1 MALMGNQTKKKNY
14 SYVALI
20 VALVAVIAA
29 ILLGIVRGMVA
40 MQAFTVANVDKLN
53 QAIIVSAGIAIVAL
67 ATYAILEPE
76 RLRQYLTGRQAR
88 YGSNALVMTI
98 AFLFIVGL
106 INVLYANPKFNLNI
120 TKDVTENKT
129 NTLAPETLAALKTLP
144 EKVTATAFFS
154 QTNDPAS
161 ATQLLDKMRN
171 NSNGKF
177 DYQFVNPDLNP
188 QAAMNAGITGDGKI
202 LLQMGDKSAIVA
214 FASEEE
220 ILKGILRLLNPESSV
235 IYFLTGHG
243 ERDIQQSS
251 DTSMTRAAST
261 LESKNYSVKPLNLLA
276 DNKIPDDARVIV
288 IAGPTKPVSQDE
300 VKMLKEFVD
309 KGGSLIVME
318 DPTALTSFGED
329 SDPLAE
335 MLSKDWGINYDNDI
349 VIDLNSAQPTIAT
362 AAYYDSSHP
371 VTVNMNNLVSFYP
384 FTRSL
389 SVADPTNGVTVTQ
402 LVRTNERSWGE
413 TDFATLAEGGQVG
426 RNDNETL
433 GPLTL
438 AVAGENPA
446 TKGRVV
452 VFGTS
457 EFAGDQIFD
466 RLGNGDMFVNSVDW
480 SAEQENLAS
489 ITPKNTTE
497 RTFTPPSQLY
507 GIMIFLTSIFL
518 IPGLILLSGVT
529 TWLSRRRQG

>member
-1 MALMGNQTKKKNY
+1 MQNRVTNHKY

-20 VALVAVIAA
+20 VALAAFIAA

-40 MQAFTVANVDKLN
+40 MQAFTVANVDRLN
-53 QAIIVSAGIAIVAL
+53 QAIIIAAGIGIL
-67 ATYAILEPE
+67 GIATYAILEPE
-76 RLRQYLTGRQAR
+76 RVRKFLTGRQAR
-88 YGSNALVMTI
+88 YGSNAVIMTI
-98 AFLFIVGL
+98 AFLFILGL
-106 INVLYANPKFNLNI
+106 VNVLYGDPRFNLNK
-120 TKDVTENKT
+120 TKDVTADQT

-154 QTNDPAS
+154 QANDPTS
-161 ATQLLDKMRN
+161 ATQLLDKIQK

-177 DYQFVNPDLNP
+177 DYKFVNPDLNP
-188 QAAMNAGITGDGKI
+188 QAAMQAGVTGDGKI
-202 LLQMGDKSAIVA
+202 FLQMGNKSAIVA
-214 FASEEE
+214 NASEQE
-220 ILKGILRLLNPESSV
+220 ILKGLLRLLNPESSV
-235 IYFLTGHG
+235 IYFLNGHG
-243 ERDIQQSS
+243 ERDTQQSG
-251 DTSMTRAAST
+251 DTSMTRAVST
-261 LESKNYSVKPLNLLA
+261 LESKNYTVKPLNLLA

-288 IAGPTKPVSQDE
+288 IAGPTKPVSQEE
-300 VKMLKEFVD
+300 VKLLREYVD

-318 DPTALTSFGED
+318 DPTALTNFGKE
-329 SDPLAE
+329 SDPLAQ
-335 MLSKDWGINYDNDI
+335 MLSKDWGINFDNDV
-349 VIDLNSAQPTIAT
+349 VIDLSSAQPTIAT

-389 SVADPTNGVTVTQ
+389 SVTDPANGATITP

-413 TDFATLAEGGQVG
+413 TDFATLAQGGQVG
-426 RNDNETL
+426 RDDNETL

-438 AVAGENPA
+438 AVAGEDPA
-446 TKGRVV
+446 TKGRVI

-457 EFAGDQIFD
+457 EFASDQIFD

-480 SAEQENLAS
+480 AAEQENLAN

-497 RTFTPPSQLY
+497 RTFNPPSQLY

-518 IPGLILLSGVT
+518 IPGLIVLGGVS

>member
-1 MALMGNQTKKKNY
+1 MSSQAKKKNY
-14 SYVALI
+14 SSIALI
-20 VALVAVIAA
+20 VALVAFIAA
-29 ILLGIVRGMVA
+29 VLLGIVRGLVA
-40 MQAFTVANVDKLN
+40 LQAFTVANVDTLN
-53 QAIIVSAGIAIVAL
+53 QAILVAVGVTILAIAA
-67 ATYAILEPE
+67 YAILEPE
-76 RLRQYLTGRQAR
+76 RVRQSLTGRQAR
-88 YGSNALVMTI
+88 YGSNALIITI
-98 AFLFIVGL
+98 AFLFILVL
-106 INVLYANPKFNLNI
+106 INVLYTTPRFDLNKTWDI
-120 TKDVTENKT
+120 TENKT
-129 NTLAPETLAALKTLP
+129 NTLAPETLSALKSLP

-154 QTNDPAS
+154 ASDPTS
-161 ATQLLDKMRN
+161 ATQLLDKVRN

-177 DYQFVNPDLNP
+177 EYQFVNPDLDP
-188 QAAMNAGITGDGKI
+188 QAAMSAGITGDGKI

-214 FASEEE
+214 FVSEEE
-220 ILKGILRLLNPESSV
+220 ILKGLLRLLNPNSSV

-243 ERDIQQSS
+243 ERDTQQSGDS
-251 DTSMTRAAST
+251 SMTRAAAT

-276 DNKIPDDARVIV
+276 DNKIPEDARVIV
-288 IAGPTKPVSQDE
+288 IPGPMKPVSQDE
-300 VKMLKEFVD
+300 VNLLREFLD
-309 KGGSLIVME
+309 KGGSLIIME
-318 DPTALTSFGED
+318 DPKKLTDFGED

-335 MLSKDWGINYDNDI
+335 MLSKEWGINFDGDV

-371 VTVNMNNLVSFYP
+371 ITVNMNNLVSFYP
-384 FTRSL
+384 FTQSL
-389 SVADPTNGVTVTQ
+389 SVADTTNGSTPAQ

-413 TDFATLAEGGQVG
+413 TDFDSLSQGGQVT
-426 RNDNETL
+426 RDDNETL

-438 AVAGENPA
+438 AVAGENPT

-457 EFAGDQIFD
+457 EFAADQTFD

-480 SAEQENLAS
+480 AAEKENLAS

-507 GIMIFLTSIFL
+507 GILIFLTSIFL
-518 IPGLILLSGVT
+518 IPGLIVLSGVS